1 MSKPFD
7 AATKFLV
14 EAAPEEWVRFLGLP
28 PGETRIVDTDIS
40 TVSAA
45 ADRALFVEAG
55 VPYGIQI
62 EFQGNGDPIFETR
75 LLQYRTALRLRWGVP
90 FTSVAVLLRPFTDHK
105 RLQGRHLEP
114 GPDGKIEVSFRYRV
128 VRVWLIPV
136 EQLLEGPLA
145 LLPLAPVS
153 KVRRRDLPAL
163 LKRIEERMVREASPS
178 VADDLRTAT
187 YVLMGLRYPKE
198 YVKMILS
205 QNVLEQS
212 STYQDIKLKNYR
224 KMLMHLA
231 EPRLQ
236 APTSEQKQTL
246 EAIESPEVLEG
257 LVARLFQTTTWKD
270 LLASVPPTSAPQN

>member
-1 MSKPFD
+1 MPKPFD

-62 EFQGNGDPIFETR
+62 EFQGNGAPTFETR

-105 RLQGRHLEP
+105 RLQGRHSEP

-136 EQLLEGPLA
+136 EELLEGPLA

-153 KVRRRDLPAL
+153 KVRHSALPKLMQRLEARL
-163 LKRIEERMVREASPS
+163 VQEASPLL
-178 VADDLRTAT
+178 ADDLRTAT

-198 YVKMILS
+198 FIEMILS
-205 QNVLEQS
+205 QNILEQS
-212 STYQDIKLKNYR
+212 TTYQDIIDR
-224 KMLMHLA
+224 K
-231 EPRLQ
+231 
-236 APTSEQKQTL
+236 
-246 EAIESPEVLEG
+246 
-257 LVARLFQTTTWKD
+257 
-270 LLASVPPTSAPQN
+270 SVV

>member
-45 ADRALFVEAG
+45 ADRALFVEAEK
-55 VPYGIQI
+55 PYGIQI
-62 EFQGNGDPIFETR
+62 EFQGNGDPTFETR

-90 FTSVAVLLRPFTDHK
+90 FTSVAVLLRPFTNHK
-105 RLQGRHLEP
+105 LLQGRHSEP

-136 EQLLEGPLA
+136 EQLMEGPLVF
-145 LLPLAPVS
+145 LPLAPVA
-153 KVRRRDLPAL
+153 KVRRRDLPIL
-163 LKRIEERMVREASPS
+163 LKRMEERMVREASPA

-224 KMLMHLA
+224 EFLLSLGTDHLGKVTP
-231 EPRLQ
+231 E
-236 APTSEQKQTL
+236 TNEQV
-246 EAIESPEVLEG
+246 EAIEDIKVLEA
-257 LVARLFQTTTWKD
+257 LAKRVSKVKTWND
-270 LLASVPPTSAPQN
+270 LLAVLPNPSAPQN